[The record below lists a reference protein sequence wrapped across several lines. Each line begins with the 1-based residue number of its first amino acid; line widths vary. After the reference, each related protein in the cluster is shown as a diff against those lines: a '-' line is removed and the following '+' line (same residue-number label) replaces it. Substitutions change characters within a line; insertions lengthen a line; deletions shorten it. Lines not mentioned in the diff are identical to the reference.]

1 MSTSVKAA
9 DLSITIVVA
18 ILKMA
23 GLGPEADRFLDSI
36 EGAKNCINLIE
47 DIKNETVSDPNKE
60 LIRSIN
66 NAVKDE
72 IRSIKAD
79 LKAQRLGKD
88 EIEPTADVLIETTRL
103 TVKQLAQ
110 DDDAL
115 LDAARLPDSF
125 FKILVHRAEPL
136 PDWCDDTISTLYRRL
151 LKRVSEEFVARAQ
164 NFDRFGK
171 VALASLLRDALLTK
185 KQSNR
190 IERGVQENQD
200 TNLETNRVVKEDR
213 ATGLETNQLVKED
226 RATGLETNQIVKELV
241 QRHPY
246 SIPSR
251 LIFGSRPDAV
261 AEDRFVPR
269 GEQEQLNALI
279 TDPTRR
285 RTVLVGMRGCG
296 KTQLAAALAQE
307 CEDAN
312 WSLSAWVNASSPES
326 ITSDLVELAKELK
339 IETSDQPTP
348 KTIIRRLFNR
358 LKSVDPSDRLIVF
371 DNVEDINHL
380 TGLIPRGA
388 GLRVVATTTSR
399 EYDWEENGWKGISV
413 GVFSRKESMALRI

>member
-23 GLGPEADRFLDSI
+23 GLGPEADRFLDAI

-88 EIEPTADVLIETTRL
+88 EIESTADVLIETTRL

-115 LDAARLPDSF
+115 LDAARLSDSF
-125 FKILVHRAEPL
+125 FKILVYRAEPL

-190 IERGVQENQD
+190 IERGVQENREI
-200 TNLETNRVVKEDR
+200 NLETNR
-213 ATGLETNQLVKED
+213 LVKEF
-226 RATGLETNQIVKELV
+226 TGSS
-241 QRHPY
+241 H
-246 SIPSR
+246 
-251 LIFGSRPDAV
+251 FGV
-261 AEDRFVPR
+261 
-269 GEQEQLNALI
+269 
-279 TDPTRR
+279 
-285 RTVLVGMRGCG
+285 
-296 KTQLAAALAQE
+296 
-307 CEDAN
+307 
-312 WSLSAWVNASSPES
+312 
-326 ITSDLVELAKELK
+326 
-339 IETSDQPTP
+339 
-348 KTIIRRLFNR
+348 
-358 LKSVDPSDRLIVF
+358 
-371 DNVEDINHL
+371 
-380 TGLIPRGA
+380 
-388 GLRVVATTTSR
+388 
-399 EYDWEENGWKGISV
+399 
-413 GVFSRKESMALRI
+413 